1 MYVLSGPTSGRCVMH
16 VGLRAIVQLA
26 DAMGESDTANRQPYQ
41 VIHPFQAEGTLR
53 AINWG
58 LLRGKSYTT

>member
-1 MYVLSGPTSGRCVMH
+1 MH

-26 DAMGESDTANRQPYQ
+26 DATGESDTANRQPYQ